1 VAAVAAVT
9 RADDR
14 RTVRRGALAVAAAG
28 IAAIVGGCA
37 SSPASPAAATR
48 SGGAAAA
55 YLAIAVEFNKQ
66 LDHEFD
72 RLAAAER
79 GDLTS
84 ARTDLQQIAAT
95 ERAFD
100 QRLTALSLPS
110 GADATARALVTVN
123 EARAALTT
131 QAAASGTLDQLNG
144 YKTRLTA
151 ANAQVE
157 QPVKVIRAQLG
168 LPAPNTS

>member
-1 VAAVAAVT
+1 MTSAN
-9 RADDR
+9 DR
-14 RTVRRGALAVAAAG
+14 WVVRCGALALVAVG
-28 IAAIVGGCA
+28 IATSVAGCA
-37 SSPASPAAATR
+37 SSPASPAAATPT
-48 SGGAAAA
+48 GGAAAA
-55 YLAIAVEFNKQ
+55 YLAIAEEFNKQ

-72 RLAAAER
+72 GLADAER

-84 ARTDLQQIAAT
+84 ARTDLRQIAAT

-100 QRLTALSLPS
+100 QRLAALSLPS
-110 GADATARALVTVN
+110 GADATARALITAN

-131 QAAASGTLDQLNG
+131 QAAASGTLDQLDG

-157 QPVKVIRAQLG
+157 RPVKVIRAELG
-168 LPAPNTS
+168 LPAPDTS

>member
-1 VAAVAAVT
+1 MTSAN
-9 RADDR
+9 DR
-14 RTVRRGALAVAAAG
+14 WVVRCGALALVAVG
-28 IAAIVGGCA
+28 IATSVVGCA
-37 SSPASPAAATR
+37 SSPASPAAATPT
-48 SGGAAAA
+48 GGAAAA
-55 YLAIAVEFNKQ
+55 YLAIAEEFNKQ

-72 RLAAAER
+72 GLADAER

-84 ARTDLQQIAAT
+84 ARTDLRQIAAT

-100 QRLTALSLPS
+100 QRLAALSLPS
-110 GADATARALVTVN
+110 GADATARALITAN

-131 QAAASGTLDQLNG
+131 QAAASGTLDQLDG

-157 QPVKVIRAQLG
+157 RPVKVIRAELG
-168 LPAPNTS
+168 LPAPDTS

>member
-1 VAAVAAVT
+1 MAK
-9 RADDR
+9 
-14 RTVRRGALAVAAAG
+14 TVQHGALALVAVG
-28 IAAIVGGCA
+28 IAAVVGGCA
-37 SSPASPAAATR
+37 SSPAAPAAATPT
-48 SGGAAAA
+48 GGGAAA
-55 YLAIAVEFNKQ
+55 YLAIAEQFNKQ

-72 RLAAAER
+72 ALTDAER

-84 ARTDLQQIAAT
+84 AKTDLREIAAT

-100 QRLTALSLPS
+100 QHLAALSLPS
-110 GADATARALVTVN
+110 GADATARALITTN

-131 QAAASGTLDQLNG
+131 QAGTSGTLDQLDS

-157 QPVKVIRAQLG
+157 RPVKVIRAELG
-168 LPAPNTS
+168 LPAPDTS

>member
-1 VAAVAAVT
+1 MTSANDRWAV
-9 RADDR
+9 RC
-14 RTVRRGALAVAAAG
+14 GALALVAVG
-28 IAAIVGGCA
+28 IATSVDGCA
-37 SSPASPAAATR
+37 SSPASPASPAAATPT
-48 SGGAAAA
+48 GGAAAA
-55 YLAIAVEFNKQ
+55 YLAIAEEFNKQ

-72 RLAAAER
+72 GLADAER

-84 ARTDLQQIAAT
+84 ARTDLRQIAAT

-100 QRLTALSLPS
+100 QRLAALSLPS
-110 GADATARALVTVN
+110 GADATARALITAN

-131 QAAASGTLDQLNG
+131 QAAASGTLDQLDG

-157 QPVKVIRAQLG
+157 RPVKVIRAELG
-168 LPAPNTS
+168 LPAPDTS

>member
-1 VAAVAAVT
+1 VAKTAWH
-9 RADDR
+9 
-14 RTVRRGALAVAAAG
+14 GALALVAAG
-28 IAAIVGGCA
+28 IAAAVGGCA
-37 SSPASPAAATR
+37 SSPAAPAVATS

-55 YLAIAVEFNKQ
+55 YLAIAEKFNKQ

-72 RLAAAER
+72 ALTDAER

-84 ARTDLQQIAAT
+84 ARTDLREIAAT
-95 ERAFD
+95 EHAFD
-100 QRLTALSLPS
+100 QRLAALSLPS
-110 GADATARALVTVN
+110 GADATARALITAN

-131 QAAASGTLDQLNG
+131 QAAGSGTLDQLNG

-157 QPVKVIRAQLG
+157 RPVKVIRAELD
-168 LPAPNTS
+168 LPAPDTS